1 MNQLIW
7 NFLHP
12 EELGRVRVAR
22 EDSPSSQG
30 SIPGIHPW
38 ARRHEN
44 LPVSR
49 LQPRQRDV
57 CTLGTD

>member
-12 EELGRVRVAR
+12 EEVGRVRVDR

-30 SIPGIHPW
+30 SVAGIHPW
-38 ARRHEN
+38 AWVHEN
-44 LPVSR
+44 PSVRR

-57 CTLGTD
+57 CTLGAD